1 MEQVIGLI
9 KAFTI
14 LNCAIGKAT
23 FWNCYRTM
31 VIYDLC
37 CLYTAGDYTAN
48 VIDQDLKVH
57 WSKV

>member
-1 MEQVIGLI
+1 MEQVISLI

-23 FWNCYRTM
+23 FGSCYRTM
-31 VIYDLC
+31 VINDLC

-48 VIDQDLKVH
+48 VIDQKYNGH
-57 WSKV
+57 QQF